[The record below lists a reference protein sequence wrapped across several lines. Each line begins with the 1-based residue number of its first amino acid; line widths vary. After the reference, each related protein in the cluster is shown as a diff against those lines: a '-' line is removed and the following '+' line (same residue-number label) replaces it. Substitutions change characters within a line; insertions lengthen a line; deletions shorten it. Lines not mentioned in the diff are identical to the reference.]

1 MTTSLARTAGIT
13 NVPLRLLALPLC
25 RDPELIYY
33 YAHKRKEGR
42 ISDGGKGKKRENEE
56 AEPSILANEAEKA
69 GDKASDAVKNVETNS
84 LTINMIR
91 DEQEYYRLLAKELG
105 TLLLGSGRGKNAS
118 PIMEDGHSKKG
129 IMGLDEIW
137 CMWNRARGV

>member
-84 LTINMIR
+84 LTISEKIPR
-91 DEQEYYRLLAKELG
+91 Y
-105 TLLLGSGRGKNAS
+105 
-118 PIMEDGHSKKG
+118 ISKPRHAG
-129 IMGLDEIW
+129 DY
-137 CMWNRARGV
+137 ARHDTR